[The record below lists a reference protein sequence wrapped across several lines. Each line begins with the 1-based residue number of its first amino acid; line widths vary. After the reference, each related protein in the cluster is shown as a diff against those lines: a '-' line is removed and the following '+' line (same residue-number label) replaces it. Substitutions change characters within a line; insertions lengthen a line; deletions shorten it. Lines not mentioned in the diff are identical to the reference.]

1 MASEGASTV
10 DLTVASSE
18 TSIDDLPEDILIHIL
33 SFLPTIAAVRTTAV
47 ARRWQNL
54 WHLVPILNF
63 DVSEFHAR
71 IPEISTRDARHLFA
85 VFIGQ
90 TLIHRPHHV
99 PIGKLKL
106 FSNYRNDEAIRL
118 CVDGWLMY
126 AILCEATELKLE
138 FDWDQ
143 GENEEH
149 VGELHLVDSFALD
162 EQIKNMMAFCVN
174 LEILS
179 ILDIRGL
186 HNLRIVSNKL
196 KHFKLSYFGFVE
208 GDSLQLCAPSLES
221 VTFDNVF
228 GRKYALKD
236 SSCLVEAHLD
246 FGSRG
251 WEEFVCWTYLVRF
264 LSSVKRLCIQNMWN
278 WFPDYVDIKR
288 QPEDCSFEQPMT
300 SEEGRHGKI
309 GEEVFSRR
317 FGFGNLKHLELLFGY
332 SKDDLLGLEI
342 LLQNCPQLETMV
354 LVNSYPSHCDGGLQ
368 KL

>member
-1 MASEGASTV
+1 MMRQLGCAWMAGLCMPSFAKQLSLNSNLIGIKVKMKNMSGYAFHFSK
-10 DLTVASSE
+10 LINSSVE
-18 TSIDDLPEDILIHIL
+18 VLRLHCI
-33 SFLPTIAAVRTTAV
+33 
-47 ARRWQNL
+47 
-54 WHLVPILNF
+54 
-63 DVSEFHAR
+63 
-71 IPEISTRDARHLFA
+71 EISFA
-85 VFIGQ
+85 EETFSMK
-90 TLIHRPHHV
+90 IHSLR
-99 PIGKLKL
+99 
-106 FSNYRNDEAIRL
+106 
-118 CVDGWLMY
+118 
-126 AILCEATELKLE
+126 
-138 FDWDQ
+138 
-143 GENEEH
+143 
-149 VGELHLVDSFALD
+149 ELHLVDSFALD